1 MAVPAGW
8 MPDPHVAGQLR
19 YFDGRG
25 WTTHTAPAP
34 QVVPTEAASTVP
46 PPAAPAM
53 APPAAPPPVLP
64 PSTGA
69 NEPTTVPAPPAPS
82 APTPVPQ
89 VAPTEAAPTVI
100 APPPAAPTAAPAMA
114 PPAVPRP
121 SAAPTIAASGMAVP
135 DGPTAASRLA
145 SGSWRWGNSLWLVLP
160 LVSFGFLTWA
170 GFLYIGIRTSNKLW
184 LGFAGLYFVLIGI
197 AGTAIMITTP
207 APAPTWAV
215 LLYLAVWIGGFIH
228 SAIVNKQFLLSLVSK
243 APWYI
248 ESAPS
253 LSGPSHRGS

>member
-25 WTTHTAPAP
+25 WTPQTAPL
-34 QVVPTEAASTVP
+34 TES
-46 PPAAPAM
+46 
-53 APPAAPPPVLP
+53 
-64 PSTGA
+64 
-69 NEPTTVPAPPAPS
+69 APPAPL
-82 APTPVPQ
+82 APAPVPQ
-89 VAPTEAAPTVI
+89 AAPTVI

-114 PPAVPRP
+114 PPAAPDPVLPP
-121 SAAPTIAASGMAVP
+121 PMGAAEPPTPALHTIPKP
-135 DGPTAASRLA
+135 DAPTAASRLA
-145 SGSWRWGNSLWLVLP
+145 SRNWRWGNSLWLLLP

-197 AGTAIMITTP
+197 VFVAAAGGTPLPNWAGFLMIAI
-207 APAPTWAV
+207 
-215 LLYLAVWIGGFIH
+215 WIGGFVH
-228 SAIVNKQFLLSLVSK
+228 SVIVNKQFLLSLVSK